1 MPSHND
7 KKENGIQ
14 SGRVVLGDHDREQG
28 KEKSDLKAATCRQS
42 IYQATKS
49 FKKVR

>member
-1 MPSHND
+1 MKIHSLEGVILI
-7 KKENGIQ
+7 EN
-14 SGRVVLGDHDREQG
+14 HDGEQG
-28 KEKSDLKAATCRQS
+28 KEKSDLEAATFRQS